1 METEVDTDVLPF
13 KGVDAALKGEPF
25 LAIEYAS
32 VRLLFPHL
40 QSAAHCSVTLVCQ
53 QAPISFPPSLK
64 HGHVASVVVPP
75 IHLDAA
81 RFRSSSQEPLQ
92 GLPSPQT
99 SARDLTKKR
108 SQLNGPV
115 TLSTPRLLRTSVSKS
130 IMPSDSE
137 PLSSARCV
145 PLLLILLVA
154 ACRAGSCAHHDRPL
168 HPPPPTPSETVMQR
182 VHQHL
187 RCKLTMAAL
196 PKGAHCLA
204 AVSSACSLN
213 RCTSF

>member
-1 METEVDTDVLPF
+1 MKHTHACTQNDEDEDDLLETEVDTDVLPF

-32 VRLLFPHL
+32 VRLLFPL
-40 QSAAHCSVTLVCQ
+40 LLSAAHCSVTLVCQ

-75 IHLDAA
+75 IQLDAA

-145 PLLLILLVA
+145 PLILMQTAPACCLLRLVALVHVLILTA
-154 ACRAGSCAHHDRPL
+154 PFTPL
-168 HPPPPTPSETVMQR
+168 PLL
-182 VHQHL
+182 HQ
-187 RCKLTMAAL
+187 K
-196 PKGAHCLA
+196 P
-204 AVSSACSLN
+204 
-213 RCTSF
+213 

>member
-1 METEVDTDVLPF
+1 MQSMDAHAFIQNDEDDDDLLETEVDTDVLPF
-13 KGVDAALKGEPF
+13 KGIDAALKGEPF

-32 VRLLFPHL
+32 VRWLILRSGPPRSPFFY
-40 QSAAHCSVTLVCQ
+40 VQ
-53 QAPISFPPSLK
+53 QAPISFPSSLK
-64 HGHVASVVVPP
+64 TGHASLSVLVPP
-75 IHLDAA
+75 IHIDAA

-137 PLSSARCV
+137 PLSSAR
-145 PLLLILLVA
+145 
-154 ACRAGSCAHHDRPL
+154 H
-168 HPPPPTPSETVMQR
+168 
-182 VHQHL
+182 
-187 RCKLTMAAL
+187 
-196 PKGAHCLA
+196 
-204 AVSSACSLN
+204 
-213 RCTSF
+213 